1 MTRKIGLS
9 RVLMI
14 LFVEKFEG
22 AHKFR
27 PCSQLVHSHNIGP
40 REGVKSDHE
49 KTPLSFFIPMSKS
62 KRYFF

>member
-27 PCSQLVHSHNIGP
+27 PCMFPIGP
-40 REGVKSDHE
+40 Q
-49 KTPLSFFIPMSKS
+49 P
-62 KRYFF
+62 